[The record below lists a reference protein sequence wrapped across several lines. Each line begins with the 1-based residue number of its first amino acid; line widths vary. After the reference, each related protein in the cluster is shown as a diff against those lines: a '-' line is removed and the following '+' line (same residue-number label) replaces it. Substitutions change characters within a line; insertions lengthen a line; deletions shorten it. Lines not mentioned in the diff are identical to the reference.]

1 MVTMACLQTA
11 TSSRI
16 TEVRWPYSGMKDVGG
31 WKPAFSG
38 RDNGQLRQG
47 VGIMLA
53 PQAAAAHVD
62 SEPISE
68 GILLMKLSLKTQ
80 SSV

>member
-1 MVTMACLQTA
+1 MDGSRHSPAEMMA
-11 TSSRI
+11 SSDR
-16 TEVRWPYSGMKDVGG
+16 V
-31 WKPAFSG
+31 
-38 RDNGQLRQG
+38 L
-47 VGIMLA
+47 GIMLA